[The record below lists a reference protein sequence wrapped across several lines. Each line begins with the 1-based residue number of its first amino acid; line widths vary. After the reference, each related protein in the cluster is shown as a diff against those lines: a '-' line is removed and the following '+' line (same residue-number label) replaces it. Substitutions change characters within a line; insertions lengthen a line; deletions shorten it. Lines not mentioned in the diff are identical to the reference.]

1 MDVRPAHALP
11 TTPAAAAQSVLMAG
25 ARFVQVNGNGL
36 LDLEEVGELAALMQG
51 GKPLSKTQL
60 QAAMR
65 DMDKD
70 NSGGPHIILAR
81 ARLAVL

>member
-1 MDVRPAHALP
+1 M
-11 TTPAAAAQSVLMAG
+11 
-25 ARFVQVNGNGL
+25 QVNGNGL

-70 NSGGPHIILAR
+70 NSGGAAHYPCAR
-81 ARLAVL
+81 STGCALMVGVCR

>member
-11 TTPAAAAQSVLMAG
+11 TTPAAVAQSVLTAG

-51 GKPLSKTQL
+51 GKPLSKAQL
-60 QAAMR
+60 QAA
-65 DMDKD
+65 
-70 NSGGPHIILAR
+70 
-81 ARLAVL
+81 